1 MSSPALSLVKVTL
14 PDGSVREVVRGTT
27 VLQVAESIG
36 PRLAK
41 DALAGKSGDRWL
53 DLRLP
58 LNDDIAL
65 KIITV
70 KDAEG
75 VEVIRHSAEHVLADA
90 VKQLWPDA
98 QVDAGRASH
107 EEKFQ
112 YDFDVAHHFSIDD
125 LAKIQAKMEE
135 ILAQDIPFER
145 VVVTRDEA
153 KKLFASMGEHLKIS
167 RIDDIPEGQT
177 ITVYRHG
184 KFADLCRGPHVQRTG
199 QIKALKLLEVSGSY
213 YRGDEKNK
221 MLQRI
226 YGTAFAKKDDLA
238 AWEKLKEE
246 AEKRDHRRIGKD
258 LDLFSINED
267 VGGGLVLWHPKGAM
281 VRMLMED
288 YWRAEHLK
296 RGYSLVNTPHIGRAK
311 LWNTS
316 GHTDFYKDSMFASME
331 IENDPYY
338 AKPMNCPFHV
348 MIFKNR
354 RHSYRELPLRF
365 GELGTV
371 YRYEKSGVL
380 HGLMRV
386 RGFTQDDSHIFCTPE
401 QVESEISNVTK
412 FALELLR
419 TFGFTEFKAYVS
431 TKPAKSV
438 GAPEMWDKAT
448 AALKRSCDAIG
459 LAYEIDE
466 GGGAFY
472 GPKIDIKIQ
481 DAIGRY
487 WQCSTVQFDFNLPE
501 RFDLTYVGEDN
512 HPHRPYMVHR
522 ALFGSMERFFG
533 VLIEH
538 HEGKFP
544 LWLAPVQA
552 RIVTVAD
559 EFDAYA
565 EDVKNRLEA
574 AGIRA
579 EVDRT
584 GERLKYKISLASR
597 EKIPYQ
603 LVVGADEAARDG
615 VAPRRFKTGE
625 DLKFMKVSDFIK
637 LATDEVATEM
647 KAGLA
652 GNTTSSM
659 GGSSGNSAAR

>member
-1 MSSPALSLVKVTL
+1 M
-14 PDGSVREVVRGTT
+14 
-27 VLQVAESIG
+27 LQVAESIG

-41 DALAGKSGDRWL
+41 DSLAGKSGDKWL
-53 DLRLP
+53 DLRFPIESDL
-58 LNDDIAL
+58 AL

-75 VEVIRHSAEHVLADA
+75 VEVIRHSAEHVMADA

-112 YDFDVAHHFSIDD
+112 YDFDVAHKVSTDD
-125 LAKIQAKMEE
+125 LAKIEAKMRE
-135 ILAQDIPFER
+135 IIAADVPF
-145 VVVTRDEA
+145 TRKEISREDA
-153 KKLFASMGEHLKIS
+153 KKLFVSMNENLKPK
-167 RIDDIPEGQT
+167 RIDDIPAGQV
-177 ITVYRHG
+177 ITLFQHG
-184 KFADLCRGPHVQRTG
+184 NFVDLCRGPHVQRTG
-199 QIKALKLLEVSGSY
+199 QIKAIKLLDVGGSY
-213 YRGDEKNK
+213 LYGDERNK

-226 YGTAFAKKDDLA
+226 YGTAFASDKDQKE
-238 AWEKLKEE
+238 WERLREE
-246 AEKRDHRRIGKD
+246 SEKRDHRRIGKD

-267 VGGGLVLWHPKGAM
+267 VGGGLVLWHPRGAM
-281 VRMLMED
+281 VRKLMED

-296 RGYSLVNTPHIGRAK
+296 RGYQLVNTPHVGRAK

-316 GHTDFYKDSMFASME
+316 GHTDFYKESMFAPME

-348 MIFKNR
+348 QIFKSR
-354 RHSYRELPLRF
+354 RHSYRELPIRL

-401 QVESEISNVTK
+401 QVEGEIATVTK

-419 TFGFTEFKAYVS
+419 TFGFTEFKAYLA
-431 TKPAKSV
+431 TKPEKSV
-438 GAPEMWDKAT
+438 GSPEMWDFATKSLKKA
-448 AALKRSCDAIG
+448 ADSIG

-472 GPKIDIKIQ
+472 GPKIDIKIK
-481 DAIGRY
+481 DAIGRF

-501 RFDLTYVGEDN
+501 RFDLNYIGADN
-512 HPHRPYMVHR
+512 TTHRPYMVHR

-544 LWLAPVQA
+544 LWLAPIQA
-552 RIVTVAD
+552 RILTVAD
-559 EFDAYA
+559 EFDGYA
-565 EDVKNRLEA
+565 QEVKNRLEA

-579 EVDRT
+579 EVDQS
-584 GERLKYKISLASR
+584 GERLKFKVSLASR

-603 LVVGADEAARDG
+603 LVIGKDEVAGEG

-637 LATDEVATEM
+637 LATDEVAAEM
-647 KAGLA
+647 KAGVA
-652 GNTTSSM
+652 GS
-659 GGSSGNSAAR
+659 